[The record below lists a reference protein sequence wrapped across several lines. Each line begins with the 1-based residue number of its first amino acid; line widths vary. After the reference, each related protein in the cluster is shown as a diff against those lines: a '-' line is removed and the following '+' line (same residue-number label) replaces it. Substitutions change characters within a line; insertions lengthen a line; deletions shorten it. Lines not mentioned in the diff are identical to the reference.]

1 LGLVQAAKAWA
12 LQSGRAFLVPDDLRA
27 VAAPVLAHR
36 MVLTAEAE
44 PDPRARDGII
54 DEALAKV
61 GYRPNARR

>member
-1 LGLVQAAKAWA
+1 
-12 LQSGRAFLVPDDLRA
+12 
-27 VAAPVLAHR
+27 

-44 PDPRARDGII
+44 PDPRARDAIV

>member
-1 LGLVQAAKAWA
+1 
-12 LQSGRAFLVPDDLRA
+12 LVPDDLRA